1 MPHRLGAEEGAV
13 HQVLIRQD
21 DSAEEFIASLRVRA
35 QIDTPFIRALFWFC
49 VFALS
54 VPLIVSVFFATSA
67 QVR

>member
-1 MPHRLGAEEGAV
+1 
-13 HQVLIRQD
+13 VLIRQD
-21 DSAEEFIASLRVRA
+21 DSAEEFIAALRVRA